1 MQEAIPSSVAC
12 KIIFSIMQKASAVL
26 NRKLSWQNT
35 HTTSIFSKSSLL
47 ICSSVYFHMECL
59 AFIRSINMSI
69 SPLLFHLF
77 IFFVPAKNK
86 SYPIPEE
93 ITVYFAV
100 IIILGNFFALFLLKS
115 SLKQLIL

>member
-1 MQEAIPSSVAC
+1 M
-12 KIIFSIMQKASAVL
+12 
-26 NRKLSWQNT
+26 
-35 HTTSIFSKSSLL
+35 
-47 ICSSVYFHMECL
+47 
-59 AFIRSINMSI
+59 
-69 SPLLFHLF
+69 

-100 IIILGNFFALFLLKS
+100 IIILGNFFELFLLKS